1 MSEKNSNSLNKDDQ
15 GNGNEFNSKYEKI
28 SSYVDREFDS
38 SIVESEIENQIK
50 SDPDLSNR
58 YNIELAVKNELQKRI
73 KPVQVS
79 TDLEAKINSGIENYS
94 NRIKSKSSTA
104 STVSKIQ
111 ERTENLSQKIN
122 KENYRSSLQQKK
134 YFYIFSGS
142 FVILLLMFLSINFF
156 NQSGHSS
163 HEEDLVSISHNIFN
177 QIERGEIAIQYETSD
192 PRELEKLLSR
202 GCRFKV
208 YIPDVKDAT
217 LVGGVYN
224 EINGVPVAHFIH
236 KKDSAMI
243 YTFQILMKDVTDSPE
258 EKNKLYLLAE
268 IKERVNK
275 GENWFPCE
283 QSNHGD
289 NAAIWYHKDVE
300 KDEVLCS
307 SVSKMNFEQIH
318 STLTDFR

>member
-1 MSEKNSNSLNKDDQ
+1 MSENNSNSLNKDDQ
-15 GNGNEFNSKYEKI
+15 GNGNEIYSKYEKI
-28 SSYVDREFDS
+28 SSFVDGEFDS
-38 SIVESEIENQIK
+38 SLVKSEIEEQIK
-50 SDPDLSNR
+50 SNPDFNNR
-58 YNIELAVKNELQKRI
+58 YNFERAVKNELQKRV

-79 TDLEAKINSGIENYS
+79 PELAAKINSGIQSYS
-94 NRIKSKSSTA
+94 NRMKTKSATTTK
-104 STVSKIQ
+104 VQ
-111 ERTENLSQKIN
+111 ERTDNLSQKFN

-142 FVILLLMFLSINFF
+142 FVILLLMFFAINFF
-156 NQSGHSS
+156 NQPGHTL

-177 QIERGEIAIQYETSD
+177 QIERGEIPIQHVTND

-202 GCRFKV
+202 GCKFKV
-208 YIPDVKDAT
+208 FVPDVKDAV

-224 EINGVPVAHFIH
+224 EINGVPVAHFVH
-236 KKDSAMI
+236 KKGNTMI
-243 YTFQILMKDVTDSPE
+243 YTFQTLMKDVTDSKE

-268 IKERVNK
+268 LKERVNK

-289 NAAIWYHKDVE
+289 NAAIWYHKDID